1 MRQTRQ
7 EFLNQLKQQRD
18 NFEEQVYAL
27 SVLGRTAEYIA
38 GHLGVGRTKVVLARK
53 RLFQA
58 GRLIRHHSVPG
69 PDPKR
74 HEALD
79 DVVRQ
84 LLLEGCT
91 TKQICEKTGFKR
103 TCIQN
108 SRARVLA
115 KLTPEE
121 IIPKPDRSSLET
133 KVRQFRDWL
142 FDLANCNADPCI
154 KWLEIFGESL

>member
-7 EFLNQLKQQRD
+7 EFLDQLKQRRD
-18 NFEEQVYAL
+18 SFEEQVYAL
-27 SVLGRTAEYIA
+27 SILGKSAEYIA
-38 GHLGVGRTKVVLARK
+38 GNLGAGRTKVILARK

-58 GRLIRHHSVPG
+58 GKLKRHHSVPG
-69 PDPKR
+69 PNPER
-74 HEALD
+74 HVALD
-79 DVVRQ
+79 NTVRQ
-84 LLLEGCT
+84 LLLEGYT